1 MASIGESQ
9 HPQGPSARQRTS
21 RRLLLL
27 GVVLILLGLLLGLA
41 VPLLANPRM
50 GLASHLE
57 GVMNGLLLIAVGFLW
72 PKLSLSELLLKTTY
86 WLVLLGSYAN
96 VVATFFAAAWGTS
109 RMTPIAGRG
118 HTGAPGHELLVSVL
132 LVSLSV
138 CLLAACLL
146 LAIGLRGKR
155 SDNEA

>member
-1 MASIGESQ
+1 MTHIAGSQ
-9 HPQGPSARQRTS
+9 PAQGPSTRQRAS
-21 RRLLLL
+21 RRLLQL

-57 GVMNGLLLIAVGFLW
+57 GVMNGLLLIAVGLLW

-96 VVATFFAAAWGTS
+96 VVATFLAAVWGTS

-118 HTGAPGHELLVSVL
+118 HAGAPGHELLVSVL
-132 LVSLSV
+132 LVSLSAS
-138 CLLAACLL
+138 LLAACLL
-146 LAIGLRGKR
+146 LAIGLRAQR

>member
-109 RMTPIAGRG
+109 RMTPIAGHG
-118 HTGAPGHELLVSVL
+118 YTGAPGHELLVSVL

-146 LAIGLRGKR
+146 LAIGLRGQR
-155 SDNEA
+155 SDSEA